1 MAEIRRVDPSVWEES
16 VREEGYARGHRLYE
30 AKKRRDAIKLYGEQ
44 IGPAFIDLL
53 ESPHTTFIHSETFKK
68 EVEAR
73 RRLIHCI
80 AEEAGNPDVA
90 IRERAFNAFSDL
102 MSRGLINSPF
112 MINPKF

>member
-1 MAEIRRVDPSVWEES
+1 MARIERVDPSVWEES
-16 VREEGYARGHRLYE
+16 VQEENRKRGHRLYL
-30 AKKRRDAIKLYGEQ
+30 AKRRRDSIKLYGEQ

-53 ESPHTTFIHSETFKK
+53 ELPHTTFLHSEAFKN

-73 RRLIHCI
+73 RRLIHYI

-102 MSRGLINSPF
+102 MSRGLLNNRF
-112 MINPKF
+112 LINPKF